1 MASGVPF
8 IADYGEFVWN
18 WEYNFQKQ
26 WRIQMDGG
34 APPPLLTW
42 KYFSVSRLFRYRRHY
57 SLLRAFAINDDAF
70 DALSSASHF
79 QNFLICR

>member
-1 MASGVPF
+1 MASGVAF

-34 APPPLLTW
+34 APPLSLDLKIFFSEPP
-42 KYFSVSRLFRYRRHY
+42 FSV
-57 SLLRAFAINDDAF
+57 
-70 DALSSASHF
+70 
-79 QNFLICR
+79 